1 MSDAF
6 FLFDD
11 DEMLGDWWG
20 DHSTV
25 GPSSASALC
34 GLTDCETGPPG
45 VSGLTLSLEG
55 SFYDLGDARLDADG
69 DGTSDSVTLFDDD
82 GLTVYTDSDGDGMV
96 DRVTTVRFDGGYAS
110 WAMSSGGELDEG
122 RAAQEHNLGGTQEHD
137 LERGS
142 SARGPHSSSNEISYQ
157 VHSLGGAGTHLSTNN
172 EKSHTTLGG
181 DVDSSRNGTTRD
193 RGLVT
198 GDNVSSRSKQC
209 LDTWT
214 RGRWECIECSSW
226 D

>member
-11 DEMLGDWWG
+11 DEMLVDWWG
-20 DHSTV
+20 GHSTV
-25 GPSSASALC
+25 GPPSASALC

-69 DGTSDSVTLFDDD
+69 DGTSDSVTLSDDD

-122 RAAQEHNLGGTQEHD
+122 RAAQEHNIGGTQGHN
-137 LERGS
+137 LERRT
-142 SARGPHSSSNEISYQ
+142 SARGPHNSSNEISYQ
-157 VHSLGGAGTHLSTNN
+157 VHSLGGAVTHLTSHS
-172 EKSHTTLGG
+172 EKSHSTPGG
-181 DVDSSRNGTTRD
+181 DEDSSRDGTTRD
-193 RGLVT
+193 HGLAT
-198 GDNVSSRSKQC
+198 GDKRSSRSKQC

-214 RGRWECIECSSW
+214 RGRWECIERGSW